1 MEREMTQ
8 IMLFSGGLT
17 RIEEHGQSTG
27 IYKKPVIG
35 PIELSFA
42 GLAGDIQ
49 ADRRVHGGPEKALHQ
64 YAVDNY
70 RRLAERLPAIAAQLL
85 VGSIG
90 ENISAAAVDESTV
103 FIGDVF
109 SLGRARVQ
117 VTQPRSPC
125 WKIDHRYAHD
135 GVARLIAETG
145 LTGWYY
151 RVLAGA
157 TISSGDR
164 LELIERLPGA
174 VSLAELWRIWREHRP
189 DPAILE
195 RLSAAP
201 GLTPSWQKK
210 LHDRLSWLRTN
221 SGTPEVART
230 LFHPRQG

>member
-35 PIELSFA
+35 PIELSFE

-90 ENISAAAVDESTV
+90 ENISAAEVDESTV
-103 FIGDVF
+103 FIGDIF

-117 VTQPRSPC
+117 VSQPRSPC

-135 GVARLIAETG
+135 GVARLIAETQHAPSRR
-145 LTGWYY
+145 GWHC
-151 RVLAGA
+151 A
-157 TISSGDR
+157 
-164 LELIERLPGA
+164 
-174 VSLAELWRIWREHRP
+174 
-189 DPAILE
+189 
-195 RLSAAP
+195 
-201 GLTPSWQKK
+201 
-210 LHDRLSWLRTN
+210 
-221 SGTPEVART
+221 
-230 LFHPRQG
+230 

>member
-1 MEREMTQ
+1 MTQ

-35 PIELSFA
+35 PIEVSFE

-90 ENISAAAVDESTV
+90 ENISAAEVDESTV
-103 FIGDVF
+103 FIGDIF

-117 VTQPRSPC
+117 VSQPRSPC
-125 WKIDHRYAHD
+125 WLEDRPSLRSRWRRTADRRDRPDRLVLPCARGGDDQQRRPARIDRTSAGHSFACRVVANLARAPARSGD
-135 GVARLIAETG
+135 PGTFVSGARLDAQ
-145 LTGWYY
+145 
-151 RVLAGA
+151 
-157 TISSGDR
+157 
-164 LELIERLPGA
+164 
-174 VSLAELWRIWREHRP
+174 LAEE
-189 DPAILE
+189 
-195 RLSAAP
+195 AA
-201 GLTPSWQKK
+201 
-210 LHDRLSWLRTN
+210 
-221 SGTPEVART
+221 
-230 LFHPRQG
+230 